1 MMLSNGCSNDE
12 PSGPRQLE
20 IHMKI
25 ADIMTTQVNTVAAA
39 ETVLSAAKR
48 LADKEIGMLPVAEGD
63 RLVGTLTD
71 RDIVVRVVAQGL
83 DPTAT
88 KVKEVISAEPKYC
101 YEDQDSEEVARNMD
115 DLLVRRLPVM
125 NRDKRLVGIVSI
137 EDIRP
142 RRAG

>member
-1 MMLSNGCSNDE
+1 
-12 PSGPRQLE
+12 
-20 IHMKI
+20 MKI